1 MHTVSL
7 KQNKFKMFVFQKTK
21 FNHAILISMFTAVLS
36 FIAFNTHAQKKNK
49 LEYSGFFDSYY
60 HRGPISYTL
69 SGGLSTYSGDLCGA
83 LPCQTLNYN
92 FGIGLNYKVWPRTVF
107 GVEFSYFTLGATD
120 DVANRNISFT
130 STNFELVVYG
140 RFYFIDDIVRV
151 AADRSRKY
159 KKVKPYFTLGVGGLL
174 YTPVS
179 TYYAPPSDS
188 VFRSE
193 GVSYPGVTAVF
204 PAGFGLQYVISP
216 RVSVIGELTYRLT
229 LSDYID
235 DVGAVRGNNK
245 GLPDSYGFFNIK
257 LQVTPSAPA
266 KKKKKSL
273 PVPENTGIGG
283 GGSSSGGGGT
293 APASDSTN
301 TAVPNTAEGLTPENT
316 APAQDKPAETPTN
329 DLQNLQPAEEKK

>member
-1 MHTVSL
+1 MLVSY
-7 KQNKFKMFVFQKTK
+7 KTK
-21 FNHAILISMFTAVLS
+21 FNQAIFLGIFTLLS
-36 FIAFNTHAQKKNK
+36 LFIASNLHAQQKNK

-69 SGGLSTYSGDLCGA
+69 SGGLSAYTGDLCGG
-83 LPCQTLNYN
+83 LPCQTFNYN

-107 GVEFSYFTLGATD
+107 GVEFNYFTLGATD
-120 DVANRNISFT
+120 EVKNRNISFT
-130 STNFELVVYG
+130 STNYELVVYG

-159 KKVKPYFTLGVGGLL
+159 KKVKPYFTLGAGGLL

-179 TYYAPPSDS
+179 TYYAPPVDS
-188 VFRSE
+188 IFRTE
-193 GVSYPGVTAVF
+193 GVSYPGITAVF

-273 PVPENTGIGG
+273 PVPESTGIGG
-283 GGSSSGGGGT
+283 GASAAGSGAA
-293 APASDSTN
+293 APATDSTKS
-301 TAVPNTAEGLTPENT
+301 AVPNTAEGVVPENT
-316 APAQDKPAETPTN
+316 APAQDKPTETPSN
-329 DLQNLQPAEEKK
+329 DMQNLQPSEGKKEETK